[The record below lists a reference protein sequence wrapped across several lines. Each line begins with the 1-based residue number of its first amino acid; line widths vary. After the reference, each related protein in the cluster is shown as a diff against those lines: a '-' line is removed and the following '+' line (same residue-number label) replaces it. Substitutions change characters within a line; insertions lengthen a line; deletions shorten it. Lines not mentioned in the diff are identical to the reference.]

1 MKNTDFHSRDVKHC
15 CENKLGIQFRQGSE
29 HNGWYTLEG
38 RKVARITV
46 PKGKKPIPPKTY
58 KSMAGQLKLS
68 VGEFDQLLECPLS
81 SKEYEQIVRSKTI

>member
-1 MKNTDFHSRDVKHC
+1 MKNADFHSQDVKRC
-15 CENKLGIQFRQGSE
+15 CENKLGIKFKKGGE
-29 HNGWYTLEG
+29 LNGWYRLG
-38 RKVARITV
+38 KMKVARITV

-81 SKEYEQIVRSKTI
+81 REQYEEIVRSKT